1 MFFLQGEKL
10 MKYDWELLI
19 LHAITFIPTA
29 FSCILGLFNH
39 ALNSSVY
46 IASNVKMINELEMMW
61 NKGIVALCYVLFR
74 HLSGGSEE
82 KHKNHCH
89 YSWSMVDI

>member
-1 MFFLQGEKL
+1 
-10 MKYDWELLI
+10 MKCDWELLI
-19 LHAITFIPTA
+19 LHAITFTPTVV
-29 FSCILGLFNH
+29 SCILGLFNH

-46 IASNVKMINELEMMW
+46 IVSNVKMINELEMIW
-61 NKGIVALCYVLFR
+61 NKGTVASFYVLFR

-89 YSWSMVDI
+89 NSWSMVDI